1 MIYVVNYFIGGL
13 ILLIGRL
20 IGSNPSLVSGYYSM
34 SKEKRKDFD
43 TKGKL
48 ILKSCF
54 YYWATYLFVG
64 TFISYL
70 LSWETGN
77 MIVLISSFV
86 LFSGVIYYR
95 ISNYNKSFQD
105 HINTDLQQEVI
116 ERTENDGF

>member
-1 MIYVVNYFIGGL
+1 MIYVVNCFIGCL
-13 ILLIGRL
+13 FLLLGRL
-20 IGSNPSLVSGYYSM
+20 IGSNPNLVSGYYAM
-34 SKEKRKDFD
+34 SKGKRKDFD

-64 TFISYL
+64 TFICYL
-70 LSWETGN
+70 LSWESGN

-95 ISNYNKSFQD
+95 NSNYNKSFKD
-105 HINTDLQQEVI
+105 PE
-116 ERTENDGF
+116 